1 MPFRSSV
8 RRILLSAAG
17 YGALAVAPLGLGAE
31 EVAINQAMIVA
42 SEGVAAADERDY
54 PTFLRKMEEAV
65 AIRPDVPRLL
75 AGLAAAQALNGREGE
90 AIATLE
96 RIAALG
102 LHAGIENDEDLA
114 TLGEREDFKELVKTF
129 SANLRPT
136 GSGEVAFSLRDM
148 TGLIEGIA
156 WREKTGEFFFGDVNG
171 RAIWVRSAD
180 GRTVRKF
187 TDDDEAI
194 LAVLSLAVDEANGVL
209 WAAMGAVPPMRG
221 YAPDI
226 EETAGLGEFD
236 LASGKLRRVV
246 PVPGDGLPH
255 VLRAIAL
262 APDGTV
268 YATDSA
274 TPLVWQL
281 PPGGRALDV
290 VAESPEFFS
299 LQGIAVANGGLL
311 VADRINGLL
320 HVDLRGGD
328 VRRLDADGATLI
340 GIAGLTLAPN
350 GDVIAVQ
357 NATMPKRVLRIILER
372 GGAALGSVQV
382 IDSGHLVV
390 GDPSQG
396 CIGPGGDFFFIANT
410 GWVRFGSKS
419 EPGEPR
425 PVAVFRSKL

>member
-1 MPFRSSV
+1 
-8 RRILLSAAG
+8 
-17 YGALAVAPLGLGAE
+17 
-31 EVAINQAMIVA
+31 
-42 SEGVAAADERDY
+42 
-54 PTFLRKMEEAV
+54 
-65 AIRPDVPRLL
+65 
-75 AGLAAAQALNGREGE
+75 
-90 AIATLE
+90 
-96 RIAALG
+96 
-102 LHAGIENDEDLA
+102 
-114 TLGEREDFKELVKTF
+114 
-129 SANLRPT
+129 
-136 GSGEVAFSLRDM
+136 
-148 TGLIEGIA
+148 
-156 WREKTGEFFFGDVNG
+156 
-171 RAIWVRSAD
+171 
-180 GRTVRKF
+180 
-187 TDDDEAI
+187 
-194 LAVLSLAVDEANGVL
+194 
-209 WAAMGAVPPMRG
+209 
-221 YAPDI
+221 
-226 EETAGLGEFD
+226 
-236 LASGKLRRVV
+236 
-246 PVPGDGLPH
+246 
-255 VLRAIAL
+255 
-262 APDGTV
+262 V

-390 GDPSQG
+390 GDPSKG